1 MQTTHDYW
9 AAALSYI
16 AAGLALFVEH
26 PNTIVQVLGF
36 VLLVARLTQEIE
48 DGSRAAKGPA
58 TEGTLGD
65 LHNKVADVMIGAL
78 ATIEKAQEAYSAM
91 DTEVIAEK
99 GIKEPEL
106 NPALLSV
113 MVRFLDANKITCAP
127 EAGNTMSDLEQR
139 LADKSKKRRAV
150 GNVVHLTDD

>member
-1 MQTTHDYW
+1 M
-9 AAALSYI
+9 
-16 AAGLALFVEH
+16 
-26 PNTIVQVLGF
+26 
-36 VLLVARLTQEIE
+36 
-48 DGSRAAKGPA
+48 AKGPA

-78 ATIEKAQEAYSAM
+78 ATIEKAQEAYLDM
-91 DTEVIAEK
+91 DAEVIADK

-139 LADKSKKRRAV
+139 LAAKSKTRRAV
-150 GNVVHLTDD
+150 GNVVHLNDE

>member
-1 MQTTHDYW
+1 M
-9 AAALSYI
+9 S
-16 AAGLALFVEH
+16 
-26 PNTIVQVLGF
+26 
-36 VLLVARLTQEIE
+36 
-48 DGSRAAKGPA
+48 SGPA
-58 TEGTLGD
+58 KESKLGD
-65 LHNKVADVMIGAL
+65 LHSKVADVMISAL
-78 ATIEKAQEAYSAM
+78 DHIEKAQEAYSLM
-91 DTEVIAEK
+91 DTEVIADK

-150 GNVVHLTDD
+150 GNVVHLTDE

>member
-1 MQTTHDYW
+1 MSKT
-9 AAALSYI
+9 
-16 AAGLALFVEH
+16 
-26 PNTIVQVLGF
+26 
-36 VLLVARLTQEIE
+36 
-48 DGSRAAKGPA
+48 GPA

-65 LHNKVADVMIGAL
+65 LHNKIATVMIQAL
-78 ATIEKAQEAYSAM
+78 DHIEKAQEVFEAT
-91 DTEVIAEK
+91 DVEVLAER
-99 GIKEPEL
+99 GIEQPVL

-127 EAGNTMSDLEQR
+127 AEGNAMSDLEQR

>member
-1 MQTTHDYW
+1 M
-9 AAALSYI
+9 S
-16 AAGLALFVEH
+16 
-26 PNTIVQVLGF
+26 
-36 VLLVARLTQEIE
+36 
-48 DGSRAAKGPA
+48 GPA
-58 TEGTLGD
+58 KESKLGD
-65 LHNKVADVMIGAL
+65 LHSKVADVMIGAL
-78 ATIEKAQEAYSAM
+78 AVNAKAQEAYELM

-99 GIKEPEL
+99 GIKEPEI

-150 GNVVHLTDD
+150 GNVVHLTDE